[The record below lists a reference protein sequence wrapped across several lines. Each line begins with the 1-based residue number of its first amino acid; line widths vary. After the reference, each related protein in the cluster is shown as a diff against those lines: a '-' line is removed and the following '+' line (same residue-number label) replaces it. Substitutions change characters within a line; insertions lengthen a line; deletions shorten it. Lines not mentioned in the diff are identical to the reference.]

1 MADAPR
7 DAILHTVT
15 GSLAEPQMRLDTGAI
30 LKRFHFLERALV
42 ISTAGWIPGLHALEV
57 KALLARASWQSSL
70 TAHELRERVFELRY
84 PSRLMEVADDAP
96 LVRLFEASAHAP
108 SGAALLDA
116 LGEILLPALAN
127 AYAEYLA
134 ASDELADAPTRRF
147 LTLAAAERRALIGEL
162 REAAGVERAARGKD
176 DEADRTAALWWAAL
190 ASTLEEVGGAGLD
203 APRQVEVA
211 RVISPGRE
219 FSVPKDP
226 GRDHRYFACSFY
238 WPDSLDAARPAPTGA
253 ELQLRVAIS
262 HLNEVWAVET
272 AGAMLAELADELG
285 WEFVLDA
292 ARWTYDEARHM
303 LMGQRRVTS
312 WGLDLSH
319 VPLGRY
325 IYDAADEGGDPLYRI
340 GMLGFFETKNIGKKN
355 VRARAFGEM
364 GDQESARDMQ
374 FDWADETIHAEYGRR
389 WLKQLLEQRGRSGDD
404 YAEVLDECERLVAAR
419 VARAT
424 PEETQAIRACAER
437 LVVEAQAL
445 ASAPV

>member
-7 DAILHTVT
+7 DGILHTVT
-15 GSLAEPQMRLDTGAI
+15 DSPAGVQTRLDTGAI
-30 LKRFHFLERALV
+30 LKRFHFIERALV
-42 ISTAGWIPGLHALEV
+42 IATAGWIPGVHSIEV

-84 PSRLMEVADDAP
+84 PSRLMEVGDDAP
-96 LVRLFEASAHAP
+96 LVRLFEASANAP

-116 LGEILLPALAN
+116 LGEIFLPALAD
-127 AYAEYLA
+127 AYDDYLKV
-134 ASDELADAPTRRF
+134 SDELADAPTRRF
-147 LTLAAAERRALIGEL
+147 LTLAVGEKRALIGEL
-162 REAAGVERAARGKD
+162 REAAGVERSARGTD

-190 ASTLEEVGGAGLD
+190 ASIVVEVGGVGLE
-203 APRQVEVA
+203 APRPVEVA

-219 FSVPKDP
+219 FSVPRDP
-226 GRDHRYFACSFY
+226 GRDHRYFPCSFY
-238 WPDSLDAARPAPTGA
+238 WPDSLDPTLPAPTGA

-303 LMGQRRVTS
+303 LMGQRRIAS
-312 WGLDLSH
+312 WGLELAH

-325 IYDAADEGGDPLYRI
+325 IYDAADEGGDPIYRI
-340 GMLGFFETKNIGKKN
+340 GMLGFFETRNIGKKN
-355 VRARAFGEM
+355 VRARAFDEM

-389 WLKQLLEQRGRSGDD
+389 WLKHLLEQRGRSGED
-404 YAEVLDECERLVAAR
+404 YGEVLAECERLVVAR

-424 PEETQAIRACAER
+424 PEETQAINACAAR
-437 LVVEAQAL
+437 LVLEAQAL
-445 ASAPV
+445 ASAPA

>member
-1 MADAPR
+1 MADAAR
-7 DAILHTVT
+7 DAILHPVID
-15 GSLAEPQMRLDTGAI
+15 SPADVQMRLDTGAI

-42 ISTAGWIPGLHALEV
+42 LATAGWIPGVHSIEV

-84 PSRLMEVADDAP
+84 PSRLMEVGDDAP

-108 SGAALLDA
+108 AGAALLDA
-116 LGEILLPALAN
+116 LGEIFLPALAD
-127 AYAEYLA
+127 AYGDYLA

-147 LTLAAAERRALIGEL
+147 LTLAAAEKRELIHEL
-162 REAAGVERAARGKD
+162 REAAAVERTARGTD
-176 DEADRTAALWWAAL
+176 DQADRDAALWWAAL
-190 ASTLEEVGGAGLD
+190 ASILDEVGGAGLEG
-203 APRQVEVA
+203 PRPVEVA

-226 GRDHRYFACSFY
+226 GRDQRYFPCSFY
-238 WPDSLDAARPAPTGA
+238 WPDSLDPTLPAPTGA

-272 AGAMLAELADELG
+272 AGAMLAELAGELG
-285 WEFVLDA
+285 WDFVLDA

-303 LMGQRRVTS
+303 LMGQRRVAS
-312 WGLDLSH
+312 WGLELSH

-325 IYDAADEGGDPLYRI
+325 IYDAADDGGDPLYRI

-355 VRARAFGEM
+355 VRAGAFGEM
-364 GDQESARDMQ
+364 GDQESARDLQ

-389 WLKQLLEQRGRSGDD
+389 WLKQLLEQRGRSGED
-404 YAEVLDECERLVAAR
+404 YADVLTECERLVAAR

-424 PEETQAIRACAER
+424 PEETQAINACAAR
-437 LVVEAQAL
+437 LVVEARAL
-445 ASAPV
+445 ATAPA